1 VRVTCTDDLKRSRP
15 TVFFRLLLA
24 IPHIVWLALWSIAVI
39 PVVIIQWFITLFGG
53 TPAASLQ
60 RFLSAYI
67 RYSLHLNAYLLL
79 AANPYPG
86 FMGRPGTYPID
97 VELPEP
103 ARQNRWK
110 TGFRALL
117 ALPAAI
123 VAGALGTGF
132 SLSVS
137 SSSGT
142 YGASIGGLA
151 GTAAL
156 LGWWASVFTARMP
169 KGLRNL
175 SVYSLAYSAQVQ
187 AYLLLLTDVYP
198 NSDPL
203 AILAIAEQRP
213 HPIEVTVEDDGAR
226 SRATVFFR
234 LLLAIPHLIW
244 LYAFAAIAFAFAIM
258 NWFAALFRGRS
269 VRGLH
274 NFMAAYLRYQTAV
287 YAYVSLINEPW
298 PADFLGKQG
307 AYPIDVR
314 VAEPERQNRWRIF
327 FRLLLAFP
335 AFLLGIGL
343 LSALVVVSVLGWWAA
358 LFTARMPTGLRNL
371 GVYALRYQAQV
382 NAYTLLLT
390 EAYPYAGPAVGAGAG
405 DPAPPS
411 LGPTDPILIAPER
424 PF

>member
-1 VRVTCTDDLKRSRP
+1 VRVTCSDDLKRSRL

-24 IPHIVWLALWSIAVI
+24 IPHIVWIALWSIAVI
-39 PVVIIQWFITLFGG
+39 PVVVIQWFITLFGG
-53 TPAASLQ
+53 TPAASLH

-67 RYSLHLNAYLLL
+67 RYTLHLNAYLLL
-79 AANPYPG
+79 AGNPYPAFAG
-86 FMGRPGTYPID
+86 QPGSYPID

-110 TGFRALL
+110 TGFRVLL
-117 ALPAAI
+117 AVPAAI
-123 VAGALGTGF
+123 VAGALGTGI
-132 SLSVS
+132 SLSIG

-142 YGASIGGLA
+142 YGTSIGGLA
-151 GTAAL
+151 GMAAL

-169 KGLRNL
+169 SGLRNL
-175 SVYSLAYSAQVQ
+175 SVYSLGYSAQVQ
-187 AYLLLLTDVYP
+187 AYVLLLTDVYP

-203 AILAIAEQRP
+203 AVPAIAEQRP
-213 HPIEVTVEDDGAR
+213 HPIEVTIEDDGAR

-244 LYAFAAIAFAFAIM
+244 LYAFAAIAWVFAVV

-269 VRGLH
+269 VSGLH

-287 YAYVSLINEPW
+287 YAYVSLITEPW

-327 FRLLLAFP
+327 FRLLLAIP
-335 AFLLGIGL
+335 AFLLAIGM
-343 LSALVVVSVLGWWAA
+343 LSALAVVAVLGWWAA
-358 LFTARMPTGLRNL
+358 MFTARMPTGLRNL

-382 NAYTLLLT
+382 NAYALLLT
-390 EAYPYAGPAVGAGAG
+390 EAYPYAGPAVGAGTG
-405 DPAPPS
+405 DPPPVS
-411 LGPTDPILIAPER
+411 PASIDPTLIAPER
-424 PF
+424 PL